1 MPNNKVKY
9 YREKIG
15 LTQQE
20 LSQKASVSRNTISLL
35 ETQENFNV
43 TYDVMNKVSNALGYT
58 VPTIFFS
65 K

>member
-1 MPNNKVKY
+1 MPRNKVKH

-20 LSQKASVSRNTISLL
+20 LSEKACVSRNTISSL

-43 TYDVMNKVSNALGYT
+43 TYEVMNKVSNALGHT